1 MPSQRAS
8 TTCAMISSGKAMS
21 LRILVVDDSPIILA
35 AVRHALVTAG
45 YLCDT
50 CATFEELE
58 RHDVDGF
65 DLVLM
70 DVQMPELY
78 GDDVAVALRQR
89 EVHTP
94 IYLFST
100 LDDSEL
106 ETRAKEAGLDGYISK
121 KRGMDHL
128 LGELTRIFSKA

>member
-1 MPSQRAS
+1 MAQ
-8 TTCAMISSGKAMS
+8 
-21 LRILVVDDSPIILA
+21 RILVVDDSPIILA
-35 AVRHALVTAG
+35 AVRHTLAGAG
-45 YLCDT
+45 YGCET

-89 EVHTP
+89 KLRAP

-100 LDDSEL
+100 IDEVEL
-106 ETRAKEAGLDGYISK
+106 EERAKEAGLDGFISK
-121 KRGMDHL
+121 KRGMAHL
-128 LGELTRIFSKA
+128 LTELQRIFSGA

>member
-1 MPSQRAS
+1 MAQ
-8 TTCAMISSGKAMS
+8 
-21 LRILVVDDSPIILA
+21 RILVIDDSLIILG
-35 AVRHALVTAG
+35 AVRHALVGAG
-45 YLCDT
+45 YGCET

-58 RHDVDGF
+58 RQNVDGF

-89 EVHTP
+89 DVRAP

-100 LDDSEL
+100 IDEVEL
-106 ETRAKEAGLDGYISK
+106 AARAQEAGLDGFISK

-128 LGELTRIFSKA
+128 LAELSRIFKPA